1 MWDYLP
7 YFIILNKVNG
17 ESYQNFACHDFDLD
31 HIMTSLHFGCLVN
44 RQILRQKTITA
55 CRGHL
60 NNSCFLI

>member
-31 HIMTSLHFGCLVN
+31 HIMTSLHFESLVN
-44 RQILRQKTITA
+44 RQI
-55 CRGHL
+55 
-60 NNSCFLI
+60 